1 MYSIA
6 IENIGHRSGF
16 ISAILTCKQLVETLD
31 RCRFQFKHLPSI
43 FRICLI
49 SSIYFVCILTP
60 LGIQIKAN
68 MSDFDVDLNAT
79 TKTAFG
85 EKNLFSCLFNVFID
99 TLLAFQEHTHWSEM
113 KRLSSAEKIKGP

>member
-60 LGIQIKAN
+60 SGIKIKAN
-68 MSDFDVDLNAT
+68 VNDFDVDLNVK
-79 TKTAFG
+79 TKSALG
-85 EKNLFSCLFNVFID
+85 KNNLFSCHFNAFIE
-99 TLLAFQEHTHWSEM
+99 TLLAFQEHITLV
-113 KRLSSAEKIKGP
+113 RNEKT

>member
-16 ISAILTCKQLVETLD
+16 ISAISRVNNFETLD

-49 SSIYFVCILTP
+49 SSIYFVCILAP
-60 LGIQIKAN
+60 SGIKIKAN
-68 MSDFDVDLNAT
+68 MNDFDVDLNVK

-85 EKNLFSCLFNVFID
+85 ENNLVSYLFNVFIE

-113 KRLSSAEKIKGP
+113 KKLCSAKKIKGP

>member
-6 IENIGHRSGF
+6 IENIGHRSGI
-16 ISAILTCKQLVETLD
+16 ISAISTCKQLVETLN

-49 SSIYFVCILTP
+49 SSIYFICIFTP

-68 MSDFDVDLNAT
+68 DFDVDLNVT

-85 EKNLFSCLFNVFID
+85 ENNLFS
-99 TLLAFQEHTHWSEM
+99 
-113 KRLSSAEKIKGP
+113 